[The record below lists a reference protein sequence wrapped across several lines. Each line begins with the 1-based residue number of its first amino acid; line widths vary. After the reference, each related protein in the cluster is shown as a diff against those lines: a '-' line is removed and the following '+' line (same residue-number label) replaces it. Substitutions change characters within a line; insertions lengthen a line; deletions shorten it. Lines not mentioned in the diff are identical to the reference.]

1 MHKYLVAVALA
12 CAAAQ
17 PLAAQDPAALATKSG
32 TIAKPESGKGLIVF
46 YRPGSLMGA
55 ALGCT
60 VHEGE
65 KEVAR
70 LGSGKYYP
78 VAAEPG
84 KHAYFTEGEAKDVLN
99 LEIEPDETY
108 FVKCKI
114 GAGIMAGRANLS
126 PSEQGEFAKK
136 AKGLAMWK
144 GPKEG

>member
-1 MHKYLVAVALA
+1 MNKFLIAVALA
-12 CAAAQ
+12 GLAA
-17 PLAAQDPAALATKSG
+17 PLAAQDAAPLTTKSG
-32 TIAKPESGKGLIVF
+32 AIATPAPGKGLIVF

-60 VHEGE
+60 VHEGTAE
-65 KEVAR
+65 IAR
-70 LGSGKYYP
+70 LGSGKYYS
-78 VAAEPG
+78 VSVEPG
-84 KHAYFTEGEAKDVLN
+84 KHAFFTEGEAKDTLN

-126 PSEQGEFAKK
+126 PSDQTEFAKK